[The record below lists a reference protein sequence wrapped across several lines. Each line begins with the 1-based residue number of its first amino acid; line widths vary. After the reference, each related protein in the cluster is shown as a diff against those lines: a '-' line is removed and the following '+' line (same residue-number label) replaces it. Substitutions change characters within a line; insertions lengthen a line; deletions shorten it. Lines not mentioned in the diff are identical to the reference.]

1 MSTAEPDPVAPPS
14 FAPLAAPLA
23 APPPDPAVAPGGGR
37 AGALQ
42 IADGVDG
49 WLTRAQAGRLWDAA
63 ASVRPGARIVEIG
76 SFRGRSTVVLALA
89 APAAGEIAAIDP
101 HAGNDRGPQE
111 IHGFEDAAHE
121 DHEVFHENLRA
132 AGVDGRVRHV
142 RRFSADAQAEVPG
155 PVDVL
160 FIDGAHRFGPARDDL
175 RRWGANV
182 VPGGRLLVH
191 DAFSSVGVTAA
202 LLTTVA
208 VDGRFEYLGRSG
220 SLVEYRCTHVGALR
234 RAAKVARH
242 LAQLPWFARN
252 VLVKV
257 AIVAHLRPLARAL
270 GHDGE
275 TWPY

>member
-1 MSTAEPDPVAPPS
+1 MTTAEPDPVVPPPS
-14 FAPLAAPLA
+14 A
-23 APPPDPAVAPGGGR
+23 PAVAPSAAPVAAPVTDR

-42 IADGVDG
+42 VADGLDG

-63 ASVRPGARIVEIG
+63 ARQRPGARIVEIG

-89 APAAGEIAAIDP
+89 APEAGEIVAIDP

-111 IHGFEDAAHE
+111 IYGFEDAAQE
-121 DHEVFHENLRA
+121 DHEVFHANLRA
-132 AGVDGRVRHV
+132 AGVEGRVRHV
-142 RRFSADAQAEVPG
+142 RRFSADAQSEVPG
-155 PVDVL
+155 PIDVL

-182 VPGGRLLVH
+182 VPGGHLLVH

-208 VDGRFEYLGRSG
+208 VDGRFEYAGRSG
-220 SLVEYRCTHVGALR
+220 SLVEYRCTHVGPAG
-234 RAAKVARH
+234 RAAKVAHH